1 MKKIIVRGENIL
13 NIPNFISLYRLLVFP
28 LIFFMALTGRE
39 NWFVVLLCISLVSD
53 VLDGNIARF
62 FKLQT
67 NFGAALDNLADIC
80 TYAMAL
86 LGLFLFKWT
95 EIEPHAWILYLFLT
109 VFVLSYIISFY
120 RFGKIPGLHLYSAV
134 SAGYIQSIF
143 FFVLFVFGFYTWMYF
158 LAVGWGVFAY
168 IEKIF
173 VLLRLNDIRI
183 GVKGLYWL
191 IQSEKR
197 QSLN

>member
-1 MKKIIVRGENIL
+1 MKQITVRGEKIINV
-13 NIPNFISLYRLLVFP
+13 PNFISLYRLLAFP
-28 LIFFMALTGRE
+28 LIFYFALTGQE
-39 NWFVVLLCISLVSD
+39 KYYVIFLCISLVSD

-143 FFVLFVFGFYTWMYF
+143 FFVLFVFGFYTWMYY

>member
-95 EIEPHAWILYLFLT
+95 EIEPHAWTLYLFLT

-143 FFVLFVFGFYTWMYF
+143 FFVLFVFGFYTWMYY